1 MSFSVNLY
9 KHDKRDNST
18 LRPTGDGWQLYC
30 VLRRGSSIM
39 TPVLEFD
46 FGTTSDGNPIEY
58 NYCYMPS
65 FNRYYFIE
73 DWTYSGSLWIATCI
87 VDVLA
92 TYKDEIGSTS
102 LYMLRASAANDGRVP
117 DTMYP
122 AKEGCSYSHVEQETP
137 WTVTNGCFCL
147 GIISPSPTIGG
158 VEYVVMN
165 EVALTSLL
173 NGMNSTGFINSNNG
187 FNTTDASLALQKSIV
202 DPIQY
207 IKSGVYIPLPYS
219 YISGVPLTDVR
230 PGGIDFS
237 FGSYSAQRISAST
250 GRYHTSTTFDI
261 PKHPDA
267 SRGAYLNQ
275 MPWSVYTMTIPP
287 FGQVELDSSILAN
300 ASAVGAAVDV
310 DLMTGLGILTISC
323 NGCIVSRL
331 EAQVGVPVQISQVS
345 RDYLGAITSIAQGTA
360 SVAGGVASGM
370 AGNPAGAVSGIA
382 GGIGSIGDAIK
393 ALTPRT
399 QTVGSGGSY
408 AQLRYAWRLDAQFFR
423 PVDEDNAH
431 NGRPLCAMRTPASLG
446 GYMLVRDGDVATGGT
461 STEDMRVRE
470 YLETGFYYE

>member
-1 MSFSVNLY
+1 MSFSVQLY

-18 LRPTGDGWQLYC
+18 LRPDGDGWQLYC

-46 FGTTSDGNPIEY
+46 FGTTADGNPIDY

-92 TYKDEIGSTS
+92 TYKDEIGGTS
-102 LYMLRASAANDGRVP
+102 LYMLRASAASDGRVP

-122 AKEGCSYSHVEQETP
+122 AKEGCTFSHEYLECPYTL
-137 WTVTNGCFCL
+137 TNGTVIL
-147 GIISPSPTIGG
+147 GVVDEDPTIGG
-158 VEYVVMN
+158 LSYYNLSMSTAHRLMN
-165 EVALTSLL
+165 ALL
-173 NGMNSTGFINSNNG
+173 NNNIINDTNG
-187 FNTTDASLALQKSIV
+187 FNTTDASAALQRSIA

-207 IKSGVYIPLPYS
+207 VKSAIYFPFALDVGTSKAFNINGWTSLGS
-219 YISGVPLTDVR
+219 QLT
-230 PGGIDFS
+230 
-237 FGSYSAQRISAST
+237 GSKAFTASQSNHHLGNVFT
-250 GRYHTSTTFDI
+250 I

-267 SRGAYLNQ
+267 ARGEYLNQ
-275 MPWSVYTMTIPP
+275 APWSNYTMTIPP

-300 ASAVGAAVDV
+300 ATTVGAAVDV
-310 DLMTGLGILTISC
+310 DLVTGLGILTISA
-323 NGCIVSRL
+323 NGVVISRI
-331 EAQVGVPVQISQVS
+331 EAQVGVPIQLSQVS
-345 RDYLGAITSIAQGTA
+345 RDYLGAITSIMQGA
-360 SVAGGVASGM
+360 AGVVSGAM
-370 AGNPAGAVSGIA
+370 AGPAGIA
-382 GGIGSIGDAIK
+382 SGIGSGIGAIGDAVK
-393 ALTPRT
+393 ALVPRA
-399 QTVGSGGSY
+399 QTVGSGGSFS
-408 AQLRYAWRLDAQFFR
+408 QLRYDWRLDAQFFR

-446 GYMLVRDGDVATGGT
+446 GYMLVRDGDVSTGGT
-461 STEDMRVRE
+461 SAEDARVRE

>member
-18 LRPTGDGWQLYC
+18 LRPSGDGWQLYC

-102 LYMLRASAANDGRVP
+102 LYILRASGDSDGRVP

-137 WTVTNGCFCL
+137 WTVNDGSL
-147 GIISPSPTIGG
+147 VVGVVNDNPTVGSLCYYVMGPNATKSFIGKLC
-158 VEYVVMN
+158 EN
-165 EVALTSLL
+165 
-173 NGMNSTGFINSNNG
+173 GFIDSANG
-187 FNTTDASLALQKSIV
+187 FNTTDASLALQRSIV

-207 IKSGVYIPLPYS
+207 IKSAIYIPLNSSHIPGTTPQ
-219 YISGVPLTDVR
+219 GVSVY
-230 PGGIDFS
+230 GFDFG
-237 FGSYSAQRISAST
+237 FGSLSATTITAAQ
-250 GRYHTSTTFDI
+250 GRYHTSKTFDI

-300 ASAVGAAVDV
+300 ATGVGAAVDV
-310 DLMTGLGILTISC
+310 DLMTGLGILTIAC

-345 RDYLGAITSIAQGTA
+345 RDYVGGITAIAQAGA
-360 SVAGGVASGM
+360 NMAGGVASGM

-382 GGIGSIGDAIK
+382 GGIGSIGDAVK
-393 ALTPRT
+393 ALTPRA

-461 STEDMRVRE
+461 SMEDARVRE

>member
-18 LRPTGDGWQLYC
+18 LRPSGGGWQLHC

-102 LYMLRASAANDGRVP
+102 LYMLRASGDSNGRVP

-122 AKEGCSYSHVEQETP
+122 AKEGCSFSHEYYDCPYTLTAGVII
-137 WTVTNGCFCL
+137 L
-147 GIISPSPTIGG
+147 GVVDDDPTIGG
-158 VEYVVMN
+158 LSYYCLGMATAHRLIN
-165 EVALTSLL
+165 ALV
-173 NGMNSTGFINSNNG
+173 NNDIINSTNG
-187 FNTTDASLALQKSIV
+187 FNTTDASAALQRSIA

-207 IKSGVYIPLPYS
+207 IKSAVYIPFN
-219 YISGVPLTDVR
+219 ISVGTTKPFNVNGWTTLASAAT
-230 PGGIDFS
+230 
-237 FGSYSAQRISAST
+237 GSSAFTAAQSNHHIS
-250 GRYHTSTTFDI
+250 HVFDL
-261 PKHPDA
+261 PKHPDVA
-267 SRGAYLNQ
+267 RGEYLNQ
-275 MPWSVYTMTIPP
+275 APWSNYTMTIPP

-300 ASAVGAAVDV
+300 STGVGAAVDV
-310 DLMTGLGILTISC
+310 DLVTGLGILTISA
-323 NGCIVSRL
+323 NGTILSRI
-331 EAQVGVPVQISQVS
+331 EAQVGVPLQMSQVS
-345 RDYLGAITSIAQGTA
+345 RDYLGAVTSIMQGAA
-360 SVAGGVASGM
+360 SVTAGALSGPAGIASGIG
-370 AGNPAGAVSGIA
+370 AGVGA
-382 GGIGSIGDAIK
+382 IGDAIK
-393 ALTPRT
+393 ALVPRA
-399 QTVGSGGSY
+399 QSVGSGGSFS
-408 AQLRYAWRLDAQFFR
+408 QLRYDWRLDAQFFR

-461 STEDMRVRE
+461 SMEDARVRE